1 MVLAGINL
9 DIKNLTMTGLK
20 GKERGQQVI
29 VKLVV
34 VNPKVLDLL
43 ANCLIA
49 FLSNDPRKV
58 VGC

>member
-1 MVLAGINL
+1 
-9 DIKNLTMTGLK
+9 MTGLK
-20 GKERGQQVI
+20 EKEIGQEVI

-49 FLSNDPRKV
+49 FLFNDRREV